1 MVNRQGRINPS
12 RQERKKEM
20 KKWLAVMLAT
30 VVAALI
36 WTSGALAQEEMF
48 ITKGMNSLGFQGM
61 FTITPSQDSGGSATW
76 NLNLFPSYSRFLT
89 PHVYAGIGG
98 GITMMGQEGMTT
110 KMLSPMGTVG
120 LKLYSPTQ
128 ARVLFGLEYQAGFT
142 IMSTSIPWMSV
153 DSITGRTEEKDTTIT
168 NAGFSMGWFAG
179 PEFVLK
185 PGMTLKVGYQPRLD
199 FFEKA
204 SWQHQ
209 LAAGMN
215 LYF

>member
-1 MVNRQGRINPS
+1 
-12 RQERKKEM
+12 
-20 KKWLAVMLAT
+20 
-30 VVAALI
+30 
-36 WTSGALAQEEMF
+36 
-48 ITKGMNSLGFQGM
+48 
-61 FTITPSQDSGGSATW
+61 
-76 NLNLFPSYSRFLT
+76 
-89 PHVYAGIGG
+89 
-98 GITMMGQEGMTT
+98 MMGQEGMTT

-185 PGMTLKVGYQPRLD
+185 PGMTLKVGYQPLLS
-199 FFEKA
+199 FFEGGA

-209 LAAGMN
+209 FSAGMN
-215 LYF
+215 FYF

>member
-1 MVNRQGRINPS
+1 MNPL

-20 KKWLAVMLAT
+20 KKYLAVVLAA
-30 VVAALI
+30 VVAVLI

-98 GITMMGQEGMTT
+98 GITMMGQQGVTT
-110 KMLSPMGTVG
+110 KMISPMGTVG

-142 IMSTSIPWMSV
+142 IMSTSMTMTTYDPIRMV
-153 DSITGRTEEKDTTIT
+153 ADTVDTTMT

-209 LAAGMN
+209 LAAGMT

>member
-1 MVNRQGRINPS
+1 MLNRQGRINPS

-48 ITKGMNSLGFQGM
+48 ITKGKNSFGFQGA
-61 FTITPSQDSGGSATW
+61 FTVTPPQDSGGSSSW
-76 NLNLFPSYSRFLT
+76 NLTLFPSYSRFLT

-98 GITMMGQEGMTT
+98 SMMMMGEKGWSM
-110 KMLSPMGTVG
+110 KMISPMGTAG
-120 LKLYSPTQ
+120 LKLYPPNQ
-128 ARVLFGLEYQAGFT
+128 PRVLFGLEYQAGLS
-142 IMSTSIPWMSV
+142 IYSVSIAIDST
-153 DSITGRTEEKDTTIT
+153 KDTTT
-168 NAGFSMGWFAG
+168 TFVGFSMGWFAG

-185 PGMTLKVGYQPRLD
+185 PGMTLKAGYQPMLS
-199 FFEKA
+199 FLKKT

-209 LAAGMN
+209 LAVGMN
-215 LYF
+215 FYF

>member
-1 MVNRQGRINPS
+1 
-12 RQERKKEM
+12 M
-20 KKWLAVMLAT
+20 KNFLAVVLAT

-76 NLNLFPSYSRFLT
+76 NLDFFPSYSRFLT

-98 GITMMGQEGMTT
+98 GITMMGQGGITT
-110 KMLSPMGTVG
+110 KMISPMGTVG

-142 IMSTSIPWMSV
+142 IMSTSMTMTTYDPIRMV
-153 DSITGRTEEKDTTIT
+153 ADTVDTTMT
-168 NAGFSMGWFAG
+168 NAGFSMA
-179 PEFVLK
+179 PEFICKKLVDSGVLTDVF
-185 PGMTLKVGYQPRLD
+185 GSEQIGAVR
-199 FFEKA
+199 ECRRHVA
-204 SWQHQ
+204 SGQR
-209 LAAGMN
+209 
-215 LYF
+215 